1 MIQAIE
7 NNGKSKRLQANV
19 LLLHRVTTDR
29 ISQSD
34 DILRCVIDLS
44 VLNIN
49 LAFPWWAER

>member
-44 VLNIN
+44 VLNRN